1 MKTTFEEIIDIN
13 RFGENDP
20 VDLNELAK
28 LAEIEQVSKS
38 DEKILF
44 LGVDL
49 QNDFLEGGA
58 LGVPDSFKDLRKNTS
73 FFV

>member
-44 LGVDL
+44 LV
-49 QNDFLEGGA
+49 
-58 LGVPDSFKDLRKNTS
+58 SIFKMTFWKVGHLVYQIRSKI
-73 FFV
+73 